1 MPHLFLYHLFSALFQ
16 CLLVIFFGDGVGIRL
31 FTSRMPRTKLPN
43 IMFCRKYVQTK
54 WRIVWQ
60 KISIFKIVMFENNFI
75 VKYKSD
81 SVGCFTITYKD
92 AFLWKRN
99 RNINSLRVKYICF
112 LSRQYNCSISI
123 LSSYY

>member
-1 MPHLFLYHLFSALFQ
+1 
-16 CLLVIFFGDGVGIRL
+16 
-31 FTSRMPRTKLPN
+31 
-43 IMFCRKYVQTK
+43 MFCRKYVQTK

-99 RNINSLRVKYICF
+99 RNINSLRVKYIYF